1 MHAAEFP
8 LLSVGQFGLLAAQFP
23 PGAGDGHAL
32 AGAHAD
38 EIGFELGEGGEDIE
52 EQLSHRIA
60 RVVERPAEGQFHAS
74 FPKPI
79 GDGARIW
86 DGPCQPVEFRHDQRV
101 AFAHGGEGLV
111 EAGAD
116 AGGAGETVIGV
127 DAILGDAQ
135 RQALLELGGQ
145 ILPVGGTARV
155 SDERCRHGEKCTD
168 RVPLPQLFRYHSYE
182 TLLVPVWRGS
192 VRQTAP
198 SAGRSPYGQRRACRD
213 ERITERWNMPR
224 RSIWSARQRA
234 ALFDLPTD
242 EATLLRHYTLSDD
255 DIEHIRVRRG
265 GHNRLGFALQLCA
278 FRYRPAKPQS
288 ELNPVLPAA
297 QGRATVEK
305 PAPLRS
311 SYRRSSNFA
320 I

>member
-52 EQLSHRIA
+52 EQISHGIA

-79 GDGARIW
+79 GDGARIR

-111 EAGAD
+111 EAGAG
-116 AGGAGETVIGV
+116 AGGAGEAVIGV

-135 RQALLELGGQ
+135 LQERLALGRR

-155 SDERCRHGEKCTD
+155 SDERCRHGGKCTD
-168 RVPLPQLFRYHSYE
+168 RVPLPQLFPYHSYE
-182 TLLVPVWRGS
+182 TLLAPVWRGS
-192 VRQTAP
+192 GRQTAP

-234 ALFDLPTD
+234 ARFDLPTD

-255 DIEHIRVRRG
+255 DIEQIRVRRG